1 MCFLLLL
8 PVMFL
13 FLDLLAIF
21 RTEYYY
27 LSQFSYIS
35 LEMICSFSILEAILE
50 IIKYI
55 IELVSLK
62 LINTFPLLC
71 NMIRILNI
79 LTPFTFFPIYV

>member
-1 MCFLLLL
+1 
-8 PVMFL
+8 MFL

-35 LEMICSFSILEAILE
+35 LEMMCSFSILEAILE

-55 IELVSLK
+55 IELASLK

-79 LTPFTFFPIYV
+79 LTPFTLFPIYV